1 MEKSSDTAM
10 VELKQVIKGLAR
22 HVKARD
28 EEEEIKNELELLK
41 KMEKQEEE
49 ESKEQTWKQKAICEV
64 KKIAGGVLI
73 GVVLTTAVVLYFR
86 APEEVKAIPAK
97 SPLKQMLL
105 ELLLEKE

>member
-41 KMEKQEEE
+41 KMEKQEE

>member
-41 KMEKQEEE
+41 EMEKQEE

-86 APEEVKAIPAK
+86 APKEVKAIPAK

>member
-41 KMEKQEEE
+41 EMEKQEE

-97 SPLKQMLL
+97 SPLKQMLF

>member
-41 KMEKQEEE
+41 KMEKQEE

-97 SPLKQMLL
+97 SPLKQMLF

>member
-41 KMEKQEEE
+41 EMEKQEE

>member
-41 KMEKQEEE
+41 EMEKQEEK
-49 ESKEQTWKQKAICEV
+49 SKEQTWKQKAICEV

>member
-41 KMEKQEEE
+41 EMEKQEE

-73 GVVLTTAVVLYFR
+73 GVVLTTGVVLYFR
-86 APEEVKAIPAK
+86 APEKVKAIPAK